1 MLGLGIYTDMF
12 QTAPNSPTGGHQV
25 PLPPMSARLD
35 QPPFQ
40 SNNGNNGN
48 NGDSNS
54 NPNFAD
60 AFPWLSSLDNSA
72 INNPSNASPAWQ
84 LPIQTQQPNSVSFPY
99 PNTPTVAPPH
109 QQPLSEV
116 NNLHPLDFATLNG
129 NTASGMA
136 GGGGG
141 SNSLNLGF
149 ATLDDWFGS
158 TSIGQGEQ
166 QDDSNNPFGGLDLQD
181 FWMKVGPGEA
191 QGGFPFR

>member
-1 MLGLGIYTDMF
+1 M
-12 QTAPNSPTGGHQV
+12 
-25 PLPPMSARLD
+25 PLPPMSARLE
-35 QPPFQ
+35 PPSQ
-40 SNNGNNGN
+40 T
-48 NGDSNS
+48 DSNA
-54 NPNFAD
+54 NFAD

-84 LPIQTQQPNSVSFPY
+84 LPIQNQQPNAISFPY

-116 NNLHPLDFATLNG
+116 NNLHPLDFSLNG
-129 NTASGMA
+129 NNVN
-136 GGGGG
+136 GG
-141 SNSLNLGF
+141 NSLNLGF

-158 TSIGQGEQ
+158 TSNGNQGEQ
-166 QDDSNNPFGGLDLQD
+166 QDDVNNPFGGLDLQD